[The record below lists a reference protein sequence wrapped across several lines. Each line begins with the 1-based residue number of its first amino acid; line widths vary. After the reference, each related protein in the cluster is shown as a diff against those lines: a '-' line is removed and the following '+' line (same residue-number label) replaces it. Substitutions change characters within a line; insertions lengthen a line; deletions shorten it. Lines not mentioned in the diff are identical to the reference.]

1 MVNLWLQCDENGGG
15 GGGGGDT
22 GEVIYDALE
31 TEAVRGS

>member
-1 MVNLWLQCDENGGG
+1 MVNLWLQCDENGG